1 MALQF
6 DSAMEDYI
14 NSTVAFGLSAGSFP
28 SDWGYE
34 SGLWEP
40 LLYPPPSCWN
50 DYSGMSLF
58 SGLEGSAHSQELAQS
73 KGFELSETA
82 PEFFPPPPGLGAA
95 DHDWEPV
102 RVDLSKMVSDL
113 AFPPPGLSPPPGL
126 ESAAAAKTQAASTP
140 GSLSTAASTP
150 DSLGED
156 LPSTRSTSSDEGDS
170 LIAKASAPCP
180 LADTTPLVVSQTWE
194 QRMRSALR
202 VDVQRELRIKRDE
215 HGKIFVTWPV
225 DARKLN
231 GKDKQIISSSFDLF
245 PDIVCKLMIKPKPKG
260 LSKGLASFQKARG
273 CGSIELKI
281 VEGEEKAPAF
291 SFRLSIGSG
300 DLLDGPRGPVKHS
313 FASSSVCGLPKD
325 EEDWDF
331 RAATDLASN
340 IFFVSLEVLA

>member
-6 DSAMEDYI
+6 DSAMEDYV
-14 NSTVAFGLSAGSFP
+14 NSRSALGLSPGSFP
-28 SDWGYE
+28 PEWGYE

-40 LLYPPPSCWN
+40 LQYPPPGCWN

-58 SGLEGSAHSQELAQS
+58 SGFAHSQELAQL
-73 KGFELSETA
+73 KGFELSDTA

-95 DHDWEPV
+95 DHVWEPV
-102 RVDLSKMVSDL
+102 RVDLSKMASDL

-126 ESAAAAKTQAASTP
+126 EGLAANKTQAASTP

-170 LIAKASAPCP
+170 LIAKASAPCQ
-180 LADTTPLVVSQTWE
+180 LADTTPLVVSETWE
-194 QRMRSALR
+194 QRMRIALR
-202 VDVQRELRIKRDE
+202 VDVQRDLRIKRDE
-215 HGKIFVTWPV
+215 DGRIFVTWPV

-245 PDIVCKLMIKPKPKG
+245 PDMVCKLMIKPKPKG

-313 FASSSVCGLPKD
+313 FASSSVCGLPK
-325 EEDWDF
+325 EQEDWDF
-331 RAATDLASN
+331 RAATDVDSN
-340 IFFVSLEVLA
+340 IFVVSLEVLA